1 MVRRQVTRWIYN
13 EYQQIATAVG
23 FDRFPKVR
31 WDNTILRD
39 IILYMSTVAQLVDRR
54 MLSYRTALE
63 QLGFD
68 FNNEFNNMQK
78 ELPSVLEGTLGVIGS
93 PFQQSKQAVQTNRPK
108 GQPAKKKQVDTDVKK
123 KTKITKKSPSQQP
136 GISPQEASLTVED
149 MMKNMSSEEFSL
161 FMKVISKL
169 RSEENREIIN

>member
-1 MVRRQVTRWIYN
+1 
-13 EYQQIATAVG
+13 
-23 FDRFPKVR
+23 
-31 WDNTILRD
+31 
-39 IILYMSTVAQLVDRR
+39 MSTVAQLVDRR

-68 FNNEFNNMQK
+68 YNNEFNNMQN
-78 ELPSVLEGTLGVIGS
+78 ELPSVLEGVLGIVGS
-93 PFQQSKQAVQTNRPK
+93 PFQQSKQPVQTSRPK
-108 GQPAKKKQVDTDVKK
+108 GRPAKTKQVDTNVQK
-123 KTKITKKSPSQQP
+123 KTKVTKKSPSQQP